1 MFGKRHPSGCLFLWY
16 TNYIFYDKLVARNI
30 MSDDKKPPL
39 RKDRRRAKKKTH
51 KLTER
56 HVEMIRSQK
65 GKQSVREIAKWFAR
79 ETHYIYKVSPSMVHH
94 ILTGK
99 RHTKKED
106 QQSIYDLIQEELSD
120 EELAKLDPKKVNY
133 D

>member
-1 MFGKRHPSGCLFLWY
+1 
-16 TNYIFYDKLVARNI
+16 
-30 MSDDKKPPL
+30 MSDEKKTPL
-39 RKDRRRAKKKTH
+39 RKDRRRAKKKTY
-51 KLTER
+51 KLTKR

-99 RHTKKED
+99 RHARKED
-106 QQSIYDLIQEELSD
+106 QLSIYDLIEEEVS
-120 EELAKLDPKKVNY
+120 EAEIEKLDPKKVDFN
-133 D
+133 

>member
-1 MFGKRHPSGCLFLWY
+1 
-16 TNYIFYDKLVARNI
+16 
-30 MSDDKKPPL
+30 MSDEKKTPI

-94 ILTGK
+94 ILSGK
-99 RHTKKED
+99 RHARKED
-106 QQSIYDLIQEELSD
+106 QQSIYDLIDSGMSEEELSQI
-120 EELAKLDPKKVNY
+120 DPKKINY

>member
-1 MFGKRHPSGCLFLWY
+1 
-16 TNYIFYDKLVARNI
+16 
-30 MSDDKKPPL
+30 MSDEKKAPI

-65 GKQSVREIAKWFAR
+65 GKQSVREIAKWFAK

-99 RHTKKED
+99 RHGSRED
-106 QQSIYDLIQEELSD
+106 QQSIYDLIEEGITE
-120 EELAKLDPKKVNY
+120 EELAQLDPKKVNY

>member
-1 MFGKRHPSGCLFLWY
+1 
-16 TNYIFYDKLVARNI
+16 
-30 MSDDKKPPL
+30 MSDEKKPI
-39 RKDRRRAKKKTH
+39 RKDRRRAKKKTY

-56 HVEMIRSQK
+56 HVDMIRSQK

-94 ILTGK
+94 ILSGK
-99 RHTKKED
+99 RHVKKED
-106 QQSIYDLIQEELSD
+106 QKSIYDLIQEEMSE
-120 EELAKLDPKKVNY
+120 EELNNLDPKKVNY

>member
-1 MFGKRHPSGCLFLWY
+1 
-16 TNYIFYDKLVARNI
+16 
-30 MSDDKKPPL
+30 MSEEKKPPM

-56 HVEMIRSQK
+56 HVDMIRSQK

-94 ILTGK
+94 ILSGK
-99 RHTKKED
+99 RHARKED
-106 QQSIYDLIQEELSD
+106 QQSIYDLIESGMTE
-120 EELAKLDPKKVNY
+120 EELAAIDPKKINY

>member
-1 MFGKRHPSGCLFLWY
+1 
-16 TNYIFYDKLVARNI
+16 
-30 MSDDKKPPL
+30 MSDEKKPPI
-39 RKDRRRAKKKTH
+39 RKDRRRAKKKTY

-94 ILTGK
+94 IITGK

-106 QQSIYDLIQEELSD
+106 QKSIYDLIEE
-120 EELAKLDPKKVNY
+120 EEYEEDLAKIDPIQYHY
-133 D
+133 DE

>member
-1 MFGKRHPSGCLFLWY
+1 MLS
-16 TNYIFYDKLVARNI
+16 
-30 MSDDKKPPL
+30 
-39 RKDRRRAKKKTH
+39 KDRRRAKKKTH

-99 RHTKKED
+99 RHASKED
-106 QQSIYDLIQEELSD
+106 RQSIYDLIEQGLSEE
-120 EELAKLDPKKVNY
+120 EIAQLDPNKIKY
-133 D
+133 E

>member
-1 MFGKRHPSGCLFLWY
+1 
-16 TNYIFYDKLVARNI
+16 
-30 MSDDKKPPL
+30 MSDDTKPPI
-39 RKDRRRAKKKTH
+39 RKDRRRAKKKTY
-51 KLTER
+51 KLTPR

-99 RHTKKED
+99 RHAPKED
-106 QQSIYDLIQEELSD
+106 QRSIYDLIEQGVSE
-120 EELAKLDPKKVNY
+120 EELATLDPKKVNY

>member
-1 MFGKRHPSGCLFLWY
+1 M
-16 TNYIFYDKLVARNI
+16 NE
-30 MSDDKKPPL
+30 KKTKP
-39 RKDRRRAKKKTH
+39 RKDRVRAKKKTH

-79 ETHYIYKVSPSMVHH
+79 ETHYIYKVSPSMVHR
-94 ILTGK
+94 ILSGE
-99 RHTKKED
+99 RHGPKKD
-106 QQSIYDLIQEELSD
+106 KVSIYDLISD
-120 EELAKLDPKKVNY
+120 DTPAADLEKIDPKNVKY

>member
-1 MFGKRHPSGCLFLWY
+1 
-16 TNYIFYDKLVARNI
+16 
-30 MSDDKKPPL
+30 MSDEKKPPL
-39 RKDRRRAKKKTH
+39 RKDRRRAKKKTY

-99 RHTKKED
+99 RHGKKED
-106 QQSIYDLIQEELSD
+106 QQSIYDLIEEEIP
-120 EELAKLDPKKVNY
+120 EEDLANLYPKKIKY
-133 D
+133 E

>member
-1 MFGKRHPSGCLFLWY
+1 MNDES
-16 TNYIFYDKLVARNI
+16 
-30 MSDDKKPPL
+30 KPV

-56 HVEMIRSQK
+56 HVNMIRSQK

-94 ILTGK
+94 ILSGK
-99 RHTKKED
+99 RHSRKED
-106 QQSIYDLIQEELSD
+106 QVSIYDLIKGDVSEEELQN
-120 EELAKLDPKKVNY
+120 LDPKKVDY
-133 D
+133 E

>member
-1 MFGKRHPSGCLFLWY
+1 V
-16 TNYIFYDKLVARNI
+16 TE
-30 MSDDKKPPL
+30 DKKPPI

-51 KLTER
+51 KLTKR

-79 ETHYIYKVSPSMVHH
+79 ETHHIYKISPSMVHH

-99 RHTKKED
+99 RHARKED
-106 QQSIYDLIQEELSD
+106 QVSIYDLIADEASEEEL
-120 EELAKLDPKKVNY
+120 EKLDPKKVDFN
-133 D
+133 

>member
-1 MFGKRHPSGCLFLWY
+1 
-16 TNYIFYDKLVARNI
+16 
-30 MSDDKKPPL
+30 MSDEKKTPI

-56 HVEMIRSQK
+56 HVGMIRSQK

-79 ETHYIYKVSPSMVHH
+79 ETHYIYKISPSMVHH

-99 RHTKKED
+99 RHARKED
-106 QQSIYDLIQEELSD
+106 QKSIYDLIVEEISEEDLS
-120 EELAKLDPKKVNY
+120 KLDPKKVNY

>member
-1 MFGKRHPSGCLFLWY
+1 
-16 TNYIFYDKLVARNI
+16 
-30 MSDDKKPPL
+30 MSNDKKPL

-51 KLTER
+51 KLTKR

-99 RHTKKED
+99 RHARKED
-106 QQSIYDLIQEELSD
+106 QQSIYDLIEGDISD
-120 EELAKLDPKKVNY
+120 EELSQIDPKKINY

>member
-1 MFGKRHPSGCLFLWY
+1 VLFYYTIHKKIDILWEG
-16 TNYIFYDKLVARNI
+16 AS
-30 MSDDKKPPL
+30 MSDEKKTPM

-56 HVEMIRSQK
+56 HVNMIRSQK
-65 GKQSVREIAKWFAR
+65 GRQSVREIAKWFAR
-79 ETHYIYKVSPSMVHH
+79 ETHHIYKISPSMVHH

-99 RHTKKED
+99 RHARKED
-106 QQSIYDLIQEELSD
+106 QRSIYDLIEEEVSE
-120 EELAKLDPKKVNY
+120 EELAALDPKKVNY

>member
-1 MFGKRHPSGCLFLWY
+1 
-16 TNYIFYDKLVARNI
+16 
-30 MSDDKKPPL
+30 MSDDEKPI

-65 GKQSVREIAKWFAR
+65 GRQSVREIAKWFAR

-99 RHTKKED
+99 RHKRKED
-106 QQSIYDLIQEELSD
+106 QRSIYDLIQEELSD

>member
-1 MFGKRHPSGCLFLWY
+1 
-16 TNYIFYDKLVARNI
+16 
-30 MSDDKKPPL
+30 MSDDKKPL

-56 HVEMIRSQK
+56 HIEMIRSQK
-65 GKQSVREIAKWFAR
+65 GKQSIREIAKWFAR

-99 RHTKKED
+99 RHAPKED
-106 QQSIYDLIQEELSD
+106 RQSIYDLIEQGLSEE
-120 EELAKLDPKKVNY
+120 EIAQLDPSKIKY
-133 D
+133 E

>member
-1 MFGKRHPSGCLFLWY
+1 M
-16 TNYIFYDKLVARNI
+16 TDE
-30 MSDDKKPPL
+30 KKPQ

-56 HVEMIRSQK
+56 HVQMIRSQK

-79 ETHYIYKVSPSMVHH
+79 ETHYIYKVSPSMIHH

-99 RHTKKED
+99 RHVRKED
-106 QQSIYDLIQEELSD
+106 QKSIYDLIEEEIS
-120 EELAKLDPKKVNY
+120 E
-133 D
+133 

>member
-1 MFGKRHPSGCLFLWY
+1 
-16 TNYIFYDKLVARNI
+16 V
-30 MSDDKKPPL
+30 SDEKKTPL
-39 RKDRRRAKKKTH
+39 RKDRRRAKKKTY
-51 KLTER
+51 KLTKR

-99 RHTKKED
+99 RHARKED
-106 QQSIYDLIQEELSD
+106 QLSIYDLIEEEVS
-120 EELAKLDPKKVNY
+120 EAEIEKLDPKKVDFN
-133 D
+133 

>member
-1 MFGKRHPSGCLFLWY
+1 
-16 TNYIFYDKLVARNI
+16 
-30 MSDDKKPPL
+30 MSDEPKKKPI
-39 RKDRRRAKKKTH
+39 RKDRAKAKKKTH

-56 HVEMIRSQK
+56 HVEMIRPQK
-65 GKQSVREIAKWFAR
+65 DKQSVREIAKWFAR

-99 RHTKKED
+99 RHARKED
-106 QQSIYDLIQEELSD
+106 QKSIYDLIESEISE
-120 EELAKLDPKKVNY
+120 EELAKLDPKKINY

>member
-1 MFGKRHPSGCLFLWY
+1 
-16 TNYIFYDKLVARNI
+16 
-30 MSDDKKPPL
+30 MSDEKKTPI

-56 HVEMIRSQK
+56 HVEMIRSQN

-106 QQSIYDLIQEELSD
+106 QKSIYDLIQEEMSE
-120 EELAKLDPKKVNY
+120 EELNNLDPKKVNY
-133 D
+133 K

>member
-1 MFGKRHPSGCLFLWY
+1 
-16 TNYIFYDKLVARNI
+16 
-30 MSDDKKPPL
+30 MSDDEKPI

-99 RHTKKED
+99 RHKRKED
-106 QQSIYDLIQEELSD
+106 QRSIYDLIQEELSD

>member
-1 MFGKRHPSGCLFLWY
+1 MCYPKKGA
-16 TNYIFYDKLVARNI
+16 N
-30 MSDDKKPPL
+30 MSDDKKPPV

-94 ILTGK
+94 ILSGK
-99 RHTKKED
+99 RHSKKED
-106 QQSIYDLIQEELSD
+106 HQSIYDLIAEDMSEEELNNI
-120 EELAKLDPKKVNY
+120 DPKKVKY
-133 D
+133 E